1 MSIEKMTLVQI
12 TGHVD
17 ALDETLF
24 QCSNIGRFHPE
35 QLVQT
40 SDKATGFTQ
49 INEENPY
56 KARLNRIIDIGIN
69 AGIPLKYDAAE
80 NKSIS
85 PEMAD
90 HFLDAFHQKLEL
102 LSQRKNEL
110 TAAIEQG
117 QTALVQMKHL
127 DTLDVSLDELF
138 ACEFLKIRF
147 GRFPIDSYKKLD
159 YYKDRLFFFVSL
171 SAGSTYHWGLYITT
185 LDHVAEVDDI
195 FSSLYFERIRI
206 QEVHETP
213 RLAKLTIEEELKKD
227 RTKLQDV
234 EKTINTLVQQ
244 NREKFLDVYSA
255 VRFLNE
261 SFDMRRYVTVYKNQ
275 FHLTGFLP
283 TRDEKEFNAL
293 FDTAQLV
300 HIEFKPHDSDKR
312 LVTPTKL
319 RNCRLFQPF
328 EMFIDMYGTP
338 SYNEIDP
345 TPFLGITYTLLFGI
359 MFGDLGQGLV
369 IALLGALLWRFKG
382 MTLGRVM
389 TRIGI
394 SAACFGTLYGSVF
407 GMEHVLDP
415 FYKNVLGLAEK
426 PIEVM
431 NPVTINNLLLFAVG
445 LGVALIIIS
454 MTLNIIVGLKNKD
467 FEKAIF
473 SNNGLAG
480 MVFYVS
486 ILVGVLSMFTGGES
500 LFTLPYILA
509 LIVLPILVIFLK
521 HPLGKLTKGGKHF
534 KLEGGVGSFILEGFF
549 ELFEVV
555 LSFVTNT
562 MSFLRVGGFII
573 SHAGMMAVV
582 LTLTEMMTGSGSI
595 VVMILGNAFVMAL
608 EGFIVGIQSLRLEF
622 YEMFSRY
629 FEGQGKPFRPIVI
642 GSDQ

>member
-17 ALDETLF
+17 ALDETLLK
-24 QCSNIGRFHPE
+24 CSEIGRFHPE
-35 QLVQT
+35 QPTQN
-40 SDKATGFTQ
+40 SDKGFTQ
-49 INEENPY
+49 VTAENPY
-56 KARLNRIIDIGIN
+56 KARLNRIIDIGVN
-69 AGIPLKYDAAE
+69 AGIQLKYDERAS
-80 NKSIS
+80 KTYV
-85 PEMAD
+85 PDVAD
-90 HFLDAFHQKLEL
+90 HFLDDFHQKLAEL
-102 LSQRKNEL
+102 SDRKRQL
-110 TAAIEQG
+110 TTSIERG

-127 DTLDVSLDELF
+127 DKLDVSLDELF

-147 GRFPIDSYKKLD
+147 GRFPIDSYKKLA
-159 YYKDRLFFFVSL
+159 YYKDRLFVFVSL
-171 SAGSTYHWGLYITT
+171 SEGSTYHWGLYITT
-185 LDHVAEVDDI
+185 MDHVAEVDDI

-206 QEVHETP
+206 QEVHGTP
-213 RLAKLTIEEELKKD
+213 GYAKRMFEEELANDKAQLQELDETLKK
-227 RTKLQDV
+227 
-234 EKTINTLVQQ
+234 LVQE
-244 NREKFLDVYSA
+244 NKERFLNVYSA
-255 VRFLNE
+255 IRFLNE
-261 SFDMRRYVTVYKNQ
+261 SFDMRRYVNVYKNQ
-275 FHLTGFLP
+275 FLLTGFIP
-283 TRDEKEFNAL
+283 KRDEKAFTAL
-293 FDTAQLV
+293 LEPITLAHV
-300 HIEFKPHDSDKR
+300 EFKPQDSDKR

-328 EMFIDMYGTP
+328 EMFVDMYGTP

-382 MTLGRVM
+382 MALGRIM

-407 GMEHVLDP
+407 GMEHLLDP
-415 FYKNVLGLAEK
+415 LYINVLGLKEK

-431 NPVTINNLLLFAVG
+431 NPLTINNLLLFAVG
-445 LGVALIIIS
+445 LGIALIIIS
-454 MTLNIIVGLKNKD
+454 MSINIIIGLKNKD
-467 FEKAIF
+467 FEKAVF
-473 SNNGLAG
+473 SNNGVAG
-480 MVFYVS
+480 MVFYVAV
-486 ILVGVLSMFTGGES
+486 LVGVLSMFTGGKS
-500 LFTLPYILA
+500 LFTAPYILA
-509 LIVLPILVIFLK
+509 FIVLPILVIFFK
-521 HPLGKLTKGGKHF
+521 HPLGKLSKGAKHI
-534 KLEGGVGSFILEGFF
+534 KLEGGIGSFILEGFF

-595 VVMILGNAFVMAL
+595 VVMIIGNAFVMAL

-642 GSDQ
+642 GNDQ